1 MYVVRP
7 FPGRVNAAGEKEF
20 GGIYC
25 WFANANEKFTRD
37 YGGGKTLFKDY
48 GLTEGGDEEEKKRK
62 RYGSFDS
69 RFREEPVGQPHSFK
83 DHALPSPTGT
93 HPPVVFNGEFS
104 RHPPLLN

>member
-25 WFANANEKFTRD
+25 WFASANEKFTRD
-37 YGGGKTLFKDY
+37 YGGGKTLFRDY
-48 GLTEGGDEEEKKRK
+48 GKTESDEEEEKKKK
-62 RYGSFDS
+62 RQVSFDS
-69 RFREEPVGQPHSFK
+69 RFKDDAPAQAHVFK
-83 DHALPSPTGT
+83 DHAPPSPTGT
-93 HPPVVFNGEFS
+93 HPPIVFNGEFS